1 MKKPNMAYPYN
12 RVSFGNRKK
21 DATTW
26 MNLEKMLNELIQTQ
40 KAIY

>member
-12 RVSFGNRKK
+12 GVSFGNRKK

-26 MNLEKMLNELIQTQ
+26 MKRRGKLSRMLD
-40 KAIY
+40 